1 MKRLNILACGTMGT
15 QISALFYNLG
25 FEVCIYTHKTR
36 LKELEFQAKVLSKKL
51 NLEPS
56 QKGSFCFYTRIKS
69 LPEALCIECLPEN
82 LELKQRCIKE
92 FQSSHE
98 RAIFSNSSSFSS
110 KDLGCGLLH
119 FFNPIYLK
127 LAELYDPKNE
137 ALVLIQELKKLDFCL
152 IKAKG
157 NRGNLANLLLFNE
170 IATFFKMIEKLDY
183 SLQECELVYEKLY
196 EKRDIL
202 SIIDIIGIEICDQIC
217 LNLHEDDE
225 SFYYPKSF
233 KKALE
238 LGILGRKNKTKIK
251 DFLLSIKE
259 V

>member
-1 MKRLNILACGTMGT
+1 MKRLNILGCGIMGT

-25 FEVCIYTHKTR
+25 FEVCIYTRKTK

-51 NLEPS
+51 NLKPM
-56 QKGSFCFYTRIKS
+56 QKGSFCFYTSIKS
-69 LPEALCIECLPEN
+69 LPEALCIECLAEN
-82 LELKQRCIKE
+82 LELKKECIKE
-92 FQSSHE
+92 FQNSHQ

-110 KDLGCGLLH
+110 KDLNCGLLH

-127 LAELYDPKNE
+127 LIELYDPKNE
-137 ALVLIQELKKLDFCL
+137 ALTLIQDLKELDFCF

-170 IATFFKMIEKLDY
+170 ISNFFKMIEKLDY

-202 SIIDIIGIEICDQIC
+202 GIIDIIGVAICDQIC
-217 LNLHEDDE
+217 LNLHEQDL

-251 DFLLSIKE
+251 DFLLTIQE
-259 V
+259 I